1 MILIII
7 FSLILIIEF
16 LYYAF
21 YINSNQK
28 NSIEYYRDIP
38 SNLKPAE
45 VGFMVKH
52 DINANDIIAILLDLY
67 KRGFLNINYQIVD
80 GKEKCVLS
88 LTEEDRFASLN
99 DYENYLLDQIFNNT
113 SIAYLDDVFKD
124 KDFNILFRSIAN
136 MIDKR
141 VDINSKHH
149 ISIKRLFSKV
159 NYLSNHLVLG
169 FAFFFSSLYLI
180 SNNVLISIV
189 VSYIINIIL
198 FLIINSFL
206 NSSDNKIESKVYS
219 YTIFS
224 SLIYFSFLLMAFLL
238 SNMNYGVN
246 SYIEIINIVFSFITI
261 CLSFIDIKNKKI
273 NFIDMLFLIFAI
285 VSIIFVSP
293 IGVCLSIIYISN
305 KIYRLSPKHI
315 YLDEKLEI
323 DKWIGL
329 KNFLNDF
336 SLMNEKT
343 MQEVE
348 LWDKYLIYAISMGVN
363 KDSVNKYL
371 SMPNIKLDNRN
382 IVEKFYKDRFI

>member
-1 MILIII
+1 MFLLVFLIII
-7 FSLILIIEF
+7 FIIESF
-16 LYYAF
+16 CYFKL
-21 YINSNQK
+21 K
-28 NSIEYYRDIP
+28 NTNEKNFDYFRDIP

-67 KRGFLNINYQIVD
+67 KREFLNINYQIID

-88 LTEEDRFASLN
+88 LTEKDRFTSLN

-113 SIAYLDDVFKD
+113 NIAYLDDVFKD

-159 NYLSNHLVLG
+159 NYLSNYLVLG

-180 SNNVLISIV
+180 TNNVLISIV
-189 VSYIINIIL
+189 VSYVINTFL

-206 NSSDNKIESKVYS
+206 NSSDNRIESKVYS

-224 SLIYFSFLLMAFLL
+224 SLIYFSLLLMVFLL
-238 SNMNYGVN
+238 SDMNYEVN
-246 SYIEIINIVFSFITI
+246 SYIEIINIIFAFITI
-261 CLSFIDIKNKKI
+261 CLSFIDFKNKKI
-273 NFIDMLFLIFAI
+273 NFADMLFLIFAI

-305 KIYRLSPKHI
+305 QIYRLSPKHI

-336 SLMNEKT
+336 SLMSEKT
-343 MQEVE
+343 VHEVE

>member
-1 MILIII
+1 MFLLVFLIII
-7 FSLILIIEF
+7 FTIESF
-16 LYYAF
+16 CYFKL
-21 YINSNQK
+21 K
-28 NSIEYYRDIP
+28 NTNEKNFDYFRDIP

-67 KRGFLNINYQIVD
+67 KREFLNINYQIID

-88 LTEEDRFASLN
+88 LTEKDRFTSLN

-113 SIAYLDDVFKD
+113 NIAYLDDVFKD

-159 NYLSNHLVLG
+159 NYLSNYLVLG

-180 SNNVLISIV
+180 TNNVLISIV
-189 VSYIINIIL
+189 VSYVINTFL

-206 NSSDNKIESKVYS
+206 NSSDNRIESKVYS

-224 SLIYFSFLLMAFLL
+224 SLIYFSLLLMVFLL
-238 SNMNYGVN
+238 SDMNYEVN
-246 SYIEIINIVFSFITI
+246 SYIEIINIIFAFITI
-261 CLSFIDIKNKKI
+261 CLSFIDFKNKKI
-273 NFIDMLFLIFAI
+273 NFADMLFLIFAI

-305 KIYRLSPKHI
+305 QIYRLSPKHI

-336 SLMNEKT
+336 SLMSEKT
-343 MQEVE
+343 VHEVE

>member
-1 MILIII
+1 MFLLVFLIII
-7 FSLILIIEF
+7 LTIESF
-16 LYYAF
+16 CYFKL
-21 YINSNQK
+21 K
-28 NSIEYYRDIP
+28 NTNEKNFDYFRDIP

-67 KRGFLNINYQIVD
+67 KREFLNINYQIID

-88 LTEEDRFASLN
+88 LTEKDRFTSLN

-113 SIAYLDDVFKD
+113 NIAYLDDVFKD

-159 NYLSNHLVLG
+159 NYLSNYLVLG
-169 FAFFFSSLYLI
+169 FALFFSSLYLI
-180 SNNVLISIV
+180 TNNVLISIV
-189 VSYIINIIL
+189 VSYIINTFL

-206 NSSDNKIESKVYS
+206 NSSDNRIESKVYS

-224 SLIYFSFLLMAFLL
+224 SLIYFSLLLMAFLL
-238 SNMNYGVN
+238 SDMNYEVN
-246 SYIEIINIVFSFITI
+246 SYIEIINIIFAFITI
-261 CLSFIDIKNKKI
+261 CLSFIDFKNKKI
-273 NFIDMLFLIFAI
+273 NFVDMLFLIFAI

-305 KIYRLSPKHI
+305 QIYRLSPKHI

-336 SLMNEKT
+336 SLMSEKT
-343 MQEVE
+343 VHEVE

>member
-1 MILIII
+1 MFLLVFLIII
-7 FSLILIIEF
+7 FTIESF
-16 LYYAF
+16 CYFKL
-21 YINSNQK
+21 K
-28 NSIEYYRDIP
+28 NTNEKNYDYFRDIP

-67 KRGFLNINYQIVD
+67 KREFLNINYQIID

-88 LTEEDRFASLN
+88 LTEKDRFTSLN

-113 SIAYLDDVFKD
+113 NIAYLDDVFKD

-159 NYLSNHLVLG
+159 NYLSNYLVLG

-180 SNNVLISIV
+180 TNNVLISIV
-189 VSYIINIIL
+189 VSYVINTFL

-206 NSSDNKIESKVYS
+206 NSSDNRIESKVYS

-224 SLIYFSFLLMAFLL
+224 SLIYFSLLLMAFLL
-238 SNMNYGVN
+238 SDMNYEVN
-246 SYIEIINIVFSFITI
+246 SYIEIINIIFAFITI
-261 CLSFIDIKNKKI
+261 CLSFIDFKNKKI
-273 NFIDMLFLIFAI
+273 NFADMLFLIFAI

-305 KIYRLSPKHI
+305 QIYRLSPKHI

-336 SLMNEKT
+336 SLMSEKT
-343 MQEVE
+343 VHEVE

>member
-1 MILIII
+1 MFLLVFLIII
-7 FSLILIIEF
+7 FTIESF
-16 LYYAF
+16 CYFKL
-21 YINSNQK
+21 K
-28 NSIEYYRDIP
+28 NTNEKSFDYFRDIP

-67 KRGFLNINYQIVD
+67 KREFLNINYQIID
-80 GKEKCVLS
+80 GKEKCILS
-88 LTEEDRFASLN
+88 LTEKDRFTSLN

-113 SIAYLDDVFKD
+113 NIAYLDDVFKD

-159 NYLSNHLVLG
+159 NYLSNYLVLG

-180 SNNVLISIV
+180 TNNILISIV
-189 VSYIINIIL
+189 VSYVINTFL

-206 NSSDNKIESKVYS
+206 NSSDNRIESKVYS

-224 SLIYFSFLLMAFLL
+224 SLIYFSLLLMAFLL
-238 SNMNYGVN
+238 SDMNYEVN
-246 SYIEIINIVFSFITI
+246 SYIEIINIIFAFITI
-261 CLSFIDIKNKKI
+261 CLSFIDFKNKKI
-273 NFIDMLFLIFAI
+273 NFADMLFLIFAI

-305 KIYRLSPKHI
+305 QIYRLSPKHI

-336 SLMNEKT
+336 SLMSEKT
-343 MQEVE
+343 VHEVE

>member
-1 MILIII
+1 MFLLVFLIII
-7 FSLILIIEF
+7 FIIESF
-16 LYYAF
+16 CYFKL
-21 YINSNQK
+21 K
-28 NSIEYYRDIP
+28 NTNEKSFDYFRDIP

-67 KRGFLNINYQIVD
+67 KREFLNINYQIID

-88 LTEEDRFASLN
+88 LTEKDRFTSLN

-113 SIAYLDDVFKD
+113 NIAYLDDVFKD

-159 NYLSNHLVLG
+159 NYLSNYLILG

-180 SNNVLISIV
+180 TNNVLISIV
-189 VSYIINIIL
+189 VSYVINTFL

-206 NSSDNKIESKVYS
+206 NSSDNRIESKVYS

-224 SLIYFSFLLMAFLL
+224 SLIYFSLLLMAFLL
-238 SNMNYGVN
+238 SDMNYEVN
-246 SYIEIINIVFSFITI
+246 SYIEIINIVFAFITI
-261 CLSFIDIKNKKI
+261 CLSFIDFKNKKI
-273 NFIDMLFLIFAI
+273 NFADMLFLIFAI

-305 KIYRLSPKHI
+305 QIYRLSPKHI

-336 SLMNEKT
+336 SLMSEKT
-343 MQEVE
+343 VHEVE

>member
-1 MILIII
+1 MFLLVFLIII
-7 FSLILIIEF
+7 FIIESF
-16 LYYAF
+16 CYFKL
-21 YINSNQK
+21 K
-28 NSIEYYRDIP
+28 NTNEKNFDYFRDIP

-67 KRGFLNINYQIVD
+67 KREFLNINYQIID

-88 LTEEDRFASLN
+88 LTEKDRFTSLN

-113 SIAYLDDVFKD
+113 NIAYLDDVFKD

-159 NYLSNHLVLG
+159 NYLSNYLVLG

-180 SNNVLISIV
+180 TNNVLISIV
-189 VSYIINIIL
+189 VSYVINTFL

-206 NSSDNKIESKVYS
+206 NSSDNRIESKVYS

-224 SLIYFSFLLMAFLL
+224 SLIYFSLLLMAFLL
-238 SNMNYGVN
+238 SDMNYEVN
-246 SYIEIINIVFSFITI
+246 SYIEIINIIFAFITI
-261 CLSFIDIKNKKI
+261 FLLFIDFKNKKI
-273 NFIDMLFLIFAI
+273 NFADMLFLIFAI

-305 KIYRLSPKHI
+305 QIYRLSPKHI

-336 SLMNEKT
+336 SLMSEKT
-343 MQEVE
+343 VHEVE